1 MTSPRRPMRSLVR
14 SCLALAPAALLL
26 LANSPAQEAA
36 PAGEV
41 PAEVKLTALPAPLA
55 VVNQPVSVRALG
67 ERSVELVAPARTNLF
82 NSPDGKF
89 VRQDAA
95 MLLFPPD
102 RDFILTARVS
112 AELRSVYDVAALVVY
127 QDGNT
132 WAKFCY
138 ENSVERQATLV
149 SVVTRGSSD
158 DCNSVAAPADGVYLA
173 IVRKGD
179 EFAFHA
185 STDGRVWRL
194 IRHFSLPL
202 ATGARLGFAAHG
214 SGATTL
220 RAVFSEISYAPAL
233 TGNMRRLEIA
243 QPPASDSKS

>member
-1 MTSPRRPMRSLVR
+1 M
-14 SCLALAPAALLL
+14 LLL
-26 LANSPAQEAA
+26 LAAGVAQEA
-36 PAGEV
+36 PSAGEV
-41 PAEVKLTALPAPLA
+41 PAELRLAALPAPLA
-55 VVNQPVSVRALG
+55 VVNHPVSVRPLG
-67 ERSVELVAPARTNLF
+67 DRSFELVAPARTNLF

-102 RDFILTARVS
+102 RDFVLTARVS

-127 QDGNT
+127 QDANI

-158 DCNSVAAPADGVYLA
+158 DCNSIAAPADGVYLA

-202 ATGARLGFAAHG
+202 AAGARLGFAAHG
-214 SGATTL
+214 SGATML
-220 RAVFSEISYAPAL
+220 RAVFSEISYRPTL
-233 TGNMRRLEIA
+233 TANLRRLEIA
-243 QPPASDSKS
+243 APPATDLKP

>member
-1 MTSPRRPMRSLVR
+1 MRSLIR
-14 SCLALAPAALLL
+14 SCLALASTTLLL
-26 LANSPAQEAA
+26 LANSLAQEAP

-41 PAEVKLTALPAPLA
+41 PAELRLAALPAPLA
-55 VVNQPVSVRALG
+55 VENHPVSVRALG
-67 ERSVELVAPARTNLF
+67 ERSFELVAPARTNLF

-95 MLLFPPD
+95 MLLFSPD
-102 RDFILTARVS
+102 RDFVLTARVS

-127 QDGNT
+127 QDANT

-138 ENSVERQATLV
+138 ENSVERQPTLV

-158 DCNSVAAPADGVYLA
+158 DCNSIAAPADGVFLA

-202 ATGARLGFAAHG
+202 AAGARLGFAAHG

-220 RAVFSEISYAPAL
+220 RAVFSEISYRPVL
-233 TGNMRRLEIA
+233 TSNVRRPEIA
-243 QPPASDSKS
+243 APPPTDIKP

>member
-1 MTSPRRPMRSLVR
+1 MLSPIR
-14 SCLALAPAALLL
+14 SCLVLAPTILLL
-26 LANSPAQEAA
+26 LANSPAQEAP

-41 PAEVKLTALPAPLA
+41 PAELRLAALSAPLA
-55 VVNQPVSVRALG
+55 VVNHPVSVRALG
-67 ERSVELVAPARTNLF
+67 ERSFELVAPARTNLF
-82 NSPDGKF
+82 NSPDGNF

-102 RDFILTARVS
+102 RDFVLTARVS

-138 ENSVERQATLV
+138 ENSVERQPTLV
-149 SVVTRGSSD
+149 SVVTRGLAD
-158 DCNSVAAPADGVYLA
+158 DCNSIAAPADGVYLA

-202 ATGARLGFAAHG
+202 AAGARLGFAAHG
-214 SGATTL
+214 SGGTTL
-220 RAVFSEISYAPAL
+220 RAVFSEINYQNLSSS
-233 TGNMRRLEIA
+233 NVRRLEVTGY
-243 QPPASDSKS
+243 PPSDARPSP